1 MLIGLGKCNKPWFW
15 RKMFGGNWL
24 LTWPFWKNGVLWSLS
39 SLQLNLDSSD
49 PPRACNSTPTT
60 GLRNEVFWSPP
71 PLPLL
76 IFYLVW
82 DWLFGCSVNL
92 CCHFAWNY
100 LLFEGI
106 RGHSFHSQALASLS
120 PSLFLSKDIQ
130 FTGAMCIHNSPPPP
144 NLCPPTLLKSWCCCL
159 GLENNKFQIMIVMI
173 ILFVFWGTM
182 KNSILKLLNVT
193 LLSW

>member
-1 MLIGLGKCNKPWFW
+1 MGDVMRHWFW

-24 LTWPFWKNGVLWSLS
+24 LTWPFWKSGVLWSLS

-49 PPRACNSTPTT
+49 PSRACNPTPTS
-60 GLRNEVFWSPP
+60 GLEMKYFGP
-71 PLPLL
+71 PLPPFFWFSTWFE
-76 IFYLVW
+76 I
-82 DWLFGCSVNL
+82 GCSVNL

-100 LLFEGI
+100 LLFEGM

-144 NLCPPTLLKSWCCCL
+144 NLCPPPLLKSWCCCL

-182 KNSILKLLNVT
+182 KNSVLKLLNVT